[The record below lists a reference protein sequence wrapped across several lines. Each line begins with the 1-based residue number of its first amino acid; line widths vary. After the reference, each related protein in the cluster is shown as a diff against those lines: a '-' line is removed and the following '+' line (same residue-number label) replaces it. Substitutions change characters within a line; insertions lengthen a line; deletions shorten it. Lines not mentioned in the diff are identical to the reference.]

1 VLFWAD
7 NTGGAHNPSH
17 SGGRD
22 QEVRSQPRQIVYDSL
37 SQKTLHKD
45 RAGGVAQ
52 GVGPEFKPQYSK
64 IKIKPIFSFSLLLE
78 LWMESQLGG
87 SRCPETR
94 TG

>member
-1 VLFWAD
+1 
-7 NTGGAHNPSH
+7 
-17 SGGRD
+17 
-22 QEVRSQPRQIVYDSL
+22 
-37 SQKTLHKD
+37 
-45 RAGGVAQ
+45 VAQ